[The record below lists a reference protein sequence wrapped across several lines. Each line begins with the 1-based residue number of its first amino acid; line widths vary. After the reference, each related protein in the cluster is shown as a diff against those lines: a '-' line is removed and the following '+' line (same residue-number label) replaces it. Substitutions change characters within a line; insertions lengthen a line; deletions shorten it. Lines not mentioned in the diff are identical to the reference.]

1 ARPVADRSPAPLV
14 VVPADDPA
22 CLLGAGIPWPEPAC
36 PAAPAAADAP
46 GVPAPTSSDAAF
58 GLAPDA
64 AAPADSGAA
73 LPAVARPSRRE
84 GALVVLSGGVPLLWA
99 APRLKALVS
108 FTTDEPLLAEAAAA
122 LVVFT
127 RAQLKREGSAGARRK
142 IVVETL
148 NGAPVLDTPLAV
160 ALQAAGLARLPNGLR
175 LYADPFAS

>member
-1 ARPVADRSPAPLV
+1 MPNVASPATASAGTI
-14 VVPADDPA
+14 PA
-22 CLLGAGIPWPEPAC
+22 GSG
-36 PAAPAAADAP
+36 
-46 GVPAPTSSDAAF
+46 PAPETSRPPA
-58 GLAPDA
+58 A

-73 LPAVARPSRRE
+73 LPAAARPSRRE

-108 FTTDEPLLAEAAAA
+108 FTTAEPLLAEAAAA

-127 RAQLKREGSAGARRK
+127 RAQLKREGSVGARRK